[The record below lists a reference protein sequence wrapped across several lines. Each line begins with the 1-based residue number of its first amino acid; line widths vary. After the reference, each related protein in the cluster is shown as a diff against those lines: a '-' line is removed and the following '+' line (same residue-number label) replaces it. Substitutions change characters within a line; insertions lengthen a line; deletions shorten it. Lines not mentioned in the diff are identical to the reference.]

1 MTKELKGQESFYT
14 ITPEEK
20 LARIQRCSENVEQR
34 LRTLLEAR
42 AAYVKGKEDFRKADM
57 ELKAELGTAGLQEKI
72 EGELKKAK
80 EQDGEPGLA
89 DTLEKI
95 VTNRR
100 NDTEFK
106 ALRYLAA
113 CGTTSNMDLAL
124 VVKVDPHGLAGV
136 LSKCEQV
143 EKVHDGNLNNERML
157 WRLKPGVVIK

>member
-1 MTKELKGQESFYT
+1 MVKELKGQESFYT

-20 LARIQRCSENVEQR
+20 LSRIQKCSENVEQR

-42 AAYVKGKEDFRKADM
+42 AAYVQGKEDYRKAQL
-57 ELKAELGTAGLQEKI
+57 ELNGELGTAGLQEKI

-80 EQDGEPGLA
+80 EADGGPGFA

-95 VTNRR
+95 VTTRR

-113 CGTTSNMDLAL
+113 VGTVSNMDLAL

-136 LSKCEQV
+136 LSKCDKV